1 MGWEVL
7 VTSVLAV
14 RWLVQLLEL
23 VLGIMVPDG
32 LIVLHARLTLLLL
45 PLSLVLLL
53 LHLLLLGQL
62 VAQLHS
68 QQLKLGWTF
77 ISPVHLVVGHLFAHV
92 HLEGF
97 LRAEDVVQ
105 LRGLVA
111 DGVQLY
117 FASSQLLVTSHH
129 YPPPSPLPRQ
139 ARTLLGVLLQFAQRE
154 LVGA

>member
-14 RWLVQLLEL
+14 RRLVQLLEL

-32 LIVLHARLTLLLL
+32 LVLLHAGLTLLLL
-45 PLSLVLLL
+45 PLSFVLLL

-62 VAQLHS
+62 AAQLHG

-77 ISPVHLVVGHLFAHV
+77 VGPVRLVVGHLFAHV
-92 HLEGF
+92 YLEGF
-97 LRAEDVVQ
+97 LRDEDVVQ

-111 DGVQLY
+111 DGVRLFFCKQLC
-117 FASSQLLVTSHH
+117 
-129 YPPPSPLPRQ
+129 RQ
-139 ARTLLGVLLQFAQRE
+139 
-154 LVGA
+154 